1 MHIAGYRLH
10 ELIYANGA
18 TVVARASSPEG
29 RTVVLKY
36 LDGEQPSAAVVA
48 RWRHEHA
55 VLQRLDSPW
64 VIRALDLLE
73 SERRPV
79 LVLEDFS
86 ACSLAQLIERQ
97 SLNLEERL
105 TLAVQLCQAVSAVH
119 QQGLI
124 HGDIAP
130 KNVLVDLAGLRLK
143 LCDFALAV
151 PLNPLGAS
159 QQLEPGEALRGT
171 LDYVSPEQTGRTGLE
186 LDHRSDFYSLGVS
199 LYELLGGRK
208 PFHFE
213 DPIAL
218 LHAQLALNPAPLHE
232 RDPEL
237 PPALSALVHKLLA
250 KHPDDRYQSSYGLLQ
265 DLNHCLTQWRQQR
278 RIEPFELALADIPER
293 LCIAQKLY
301 GREAATR
308 QLGQAFERARQGR
321 PELLL
326 VGGYSGVGKTA
337 LVGELQR
344 PVASERG
351 YFLRGKCD
359 QYSRNAPYAA
369 LGQALRQLLQQLAA
383 EGRERRQHWRTLL
396 LQGLGDN
403 AAVVGALLPD
413 LALLTGPLP
422 APAPLPPADTEQRLH
437 IAFTQF
443 LHALARP
450 AHPLALFLDDL
461 QWVDVPSLRLLRQLL
476 EGSAEDAAAC
486 SLLIVGAY
494 RDNEV
499 DEAHPLRQLMQ
510 ALARAEPSPLHTL
523 KLEALDAASVGQL
536 VADTLHCRPEA
547 AAELS
552 ELCMEKTRGNP
563 FFLGQFLRSLHAHG
577 DLHYERRQG
586 AWRWDLAQIR
596 QREMTDNVVTLMLQR
611 LRELP
616 ADTQALLAQAALL
629 GERVDLRELM
639 ALSGQD
645 AARSAE
651 QLRPA
656 LQAGLL
662 LPLGEDYKF
671 EHSPE
676 LLESA
681 RYRFLHDRVQQAAHD
696 LTPAAELPA
705 LLLRCGRRLLAA
717 CGEAE
722 LEQRLFV
729 ILDCLNQAVHLIDE
743 EAERARLL
751 ALNLRAGLRAKAA
764 SAHDAAVALLRQ
776 AMALRAPDSWQTEP
790 AQTLALYQALAEAEY
805 LAGHFEAAE
814 RLYPEALAACPDLA
828 GRLALQL
835 VQVDQYH
842 IQGRFTDAYAV
853 IQDALAQL
861 DRPFPDD
868 AGAMA
873 LFPAEYAATEALLAE
888 RGLDAVLHAPDMA
901 SPLHRLEMQLCNAM
915 AYASYQCARLGAYV
929 LNASRMLQTT
939 LRHGQNDY
947 SCIAH
952 AAYMSASAAMGK
964 PYPQCHALGR
974 LAMRL
979 AEQRDNAHVRLSIY
993 QYFSAFY
1000 QHWCDP
1006 LSETLAKLDR
1016 GVEMGQSGLNPL
1028 DAGYCALL
1036 GQVNRL
1042 ALGHELA
1049 DLQTR
1054 CEHSLKF
1061 LLKTRQ
1067 GATEAMLRHGVLQ
1080 PLRALRGQTLSPLSL
1095 DSEDCRSSELF
1106 HRPEA
1111 PPSIPLALYSVAQL
1125 RHAYLMGDAASWRL
1139 ALPRLPVVA
1148 ACLPD
1153 SPSVVEGSFY
1163 AALGWLRE
1171 GFAEDASQALVQ
1183 AQGLLERFETWAE
1196 GCTANFAHKRD
1207 LIAAELARARGEER
1221 SAMSLYVR
1229 AIESAEAAG
1238 FTTAAGLA
1246 NEAYGRFW
1254 MGLGQPQLASHFLRE
1269 AHYHFQRWGALV
1281 KCRQLEDQWPQLPF
1295 GLGRGLARRG
1305 SASRSS
1311 GGSGSSGGSYRDPLE
1326 SGFSIDLHALM
1337 KANQLLAQE
1346 IHLDTLLPQM
1356 LGVLLQHAG
1365 AERGAIVLED
1375 EDALVVEA
1383 IGGLGEDGQLAS
1395 QRLCMP
1401 LSELG
1406 DQGQALLP
1414 SALIDFVRLTRRTLV
1429 LNRPERDER
1438 FAHSRYLRQQA
1449 PRSVICLPVLS
1460 QGKLVALVYMEHQRL
1475 ENAFTTRHLQSLE
1488 LLSSQAAVSLVN
1500 ARLYESLENKV
1511 ALRTE
1516 ELRQMS
1522 MRDGLTGVANR
1533 RAFDERLQLEWRRSQ
1548 RQGSPLALLMMDID
1562 FFKQFNDHYG
1572 HLEGDRCIKAVAEC
1586 LQAVASRAGDLLAR
1600 YGGEEFALLLP
1611 GTDLAAAQHLAQT
1624 CLDAVEAL
1632 GFAHAQSSVA
1642 PHVSLS
1648 LGLACQTA
1656 DADARPEQL
1665 LAAADQ
1671 ALYRAKREGR
1681 RRWAGV

>member
-18 TVVARASSPEG
+18 TVVARASGPEG
-29 RTVVLKY
+29 QTVVLKY
-36 LDGEQPSAAVVA
+36 LDGEQPSPAVVA

-119 QQGLI
+119 QHGLI
-124 HGDIAP
+124 HGDVAP
-130 KNVLVDLAGLRLK
+130 KNVLVDLAGLRIK
-143 LCDFALAV
+143 LCDFALAL
-151 PLNPLGAS
+151 PLNPLGAT

-199 LYELLGGRK
+199 LYELLSGRK
-208 PFHFE
+208 PFRFE

-218 LHAQLALNPAPLHE
+218 LHAQLALSPTPLHE
-232 RDPEL
+232 LDPEL

-265 DLNHCLTQWRQQR
+265 DLKHCLTQWREQR
-278 RIEPFELALADIPER
+278 RIESFVLARADIPER

-301 GREAATR
+301 GREAASR
-308 QLGQAFERARQGR
+308 ELREAFERARQGR

-326 VGGYSGVGKTA
+326 VGGYSGIGKTA
-337 LVGELQR
+337 LVGELQA
-344 PVASERG
+344 PVLAQRG

-359 QYSRNAPYAA
+359 QYSRNEPYAA

-383 EGRERRQHWRTLL
+383 EERERRQHWRALL
-396 LQGLGDN
+396 LQSLGDN

-413 LALLTGPLP
+413 LSLLTGPLP

-450 AHPLALFLDDL
+450 DHPLVLFLDDL
-461 QWVDVPSLRLLRQLL
+461 QWVDVPSLRLLQQLL
-476 EGSAEDAAAC
+476 QESTEGAVGC
-486 SLLIVGAY
+486 GLFIIGAY

-499 DEAHPLRQLMQ
+499 DDAHPLHQLMQ
-510 ALARAEPSPLHTL
+510 TLARAQPSHLHTL
-523 KLEALDAASVGQL
+523 KLEPLDAGSVHQL
-536 VADTLHCRPEA
+536 LADTLHGTPESVADLA
-547 AAELS
+547 A
-552 ELCMEKTRGNP
+552 LCLDKTRGNP

-577 DLHYERRQG
+577 DLRYERHLG
-586 AWRWDLAQIR
+586 AWHWDLDQIR

-616 ADTQALLAQAALL
+616 SATQALLAQAALL
-629 GERVDLRELM
+629 GERLDLRELM
-639 ALSGQD
+639 ILSAQD
-645 AARSAE
+645 AQATAE

-656 LQAGLL
+656 LLAGLL

-676 LLESA
+676 LLEGA

-705 LLLRCGRRLLAA
+705 LQLRCGRRLLAA
-717 CGEAE
+717 CSEDE

-729 ILDCLNQAVHLIDE
+729 ILDCLNQAVDLIDDG
-743 EAERARLL
+743 AERARLL

-764 SAHDAAVALLRQ
+764 SAHDAAVSLLRQ
-776 AMALRAPDSWQTEP
+776 AMALRAPESWQTEP
-790 AQTLALYQALAEAEY
+790 VQTLALYQALAEAEY

-853 IQDALAQL
+853 IQNALAQL
-861 DRPFPDD
+861 DHPFPDD

-888 RGLDAVLHAPDMA
+888 RGQDAVLHAADMV

-915 AYASYQCARLGAYV
+915 AYASYQCGRLGAYV

-947 SCIAH
+947 SCIAY

-979 AEQRDNAHVRLSIY
+979 AELRDNAHVRLSIY

-1016 GVEMGQSGLNPL
+1016 GAEMGLSGLNPL

-1042 ALGHELA
+1042 ALGHELV

-1054 CEHSLKF
+1054 CEQSLKF

-1080 PLRALRGQTLSPLSL
+1080 PLRALRGQTLSPLNL

-1106 HRPEA
+1106 HRPDA

-1171 GFAEDASQALVQ
+1171 GFAEDASQALLQ
-1183 AQGLLERFETWAE
+1183 AQTLLARFETWAE

-1207 LIAAELARARGEER
+1207 LIAAELARVRGEER
-1221 SAMSLYVR
+1221 SAMSLYAR

-1254 MGLGQPQLASHFLRE
+1254 MSQGQPQLASHFLRE

-1281 KCRQLEDQWPQLPF
+1281 KCRQLEDEWPQLPF
-1295 GLGRGLARRG
+1295 VLARGPGR
-1305 SASRSS
+1305 RSS
-1311 GGSGSSGGSYRDPLE
+1311 TARSSDGGGSYRDPLDG
-1326 SGFSIDLHALM
+1326 GFSIDLHALM

-1365 AERGAIVLED
+1365 AERGAIALED
-1375 EDALVVEA
+1375 EDGLVVEA
-1383 IGGLGEDGQLAS
+1383 IGGLDDRGQLAS

-1401 LSELG
+1401 LAELG

-1414 SALIDFVRLTRRTLV
+1414 SALIDYVRLTRRTLV
-1429 LNRPERDER
+1429 LNRPELDER
-1438 FAHSRYLRQQA
+1438 FAHSVYLRQQA
-1449 PRSVICLPVLS
+1449 PRSVICLPVLR

-1475 ENAFTTRHLQSLE
+1475 ENAFTTRHQQSLE
-1488 LLSSQAAVSLVN
+1488 LLSSQAAISLVN

-1586 LQAVASRAGDLLAR
+1586 LQGVASRAGDLLAR

-1611 GTDLAAAQHLAQT
+1611 GTDLAAAQRLAQT

-1648 LGLACQTA
+1648 LGVACQVA
-1656 DADARPEQL
+1656 DVDAKPEQL
-1665 LAAADQ
+1665 LAAADE

-1681 RRWAGV
+1681 RRWAGL